1 MVQSHHR
8 QRALFHHLTSVGRSF
23 CKIKKEKKTQSEVK
37 WANMLLLSAQ
47 ACTEN
52 QPAWP
57 CPCQAKHL
65 YSPEKSETIDKHR
78 SKPEVAPLAIMFPAV
93 RVCALI
99 DSASSSAE
107 RDPEGSSLAACFVS
121 CGRPLSAR
129 AGTLRTAGGP
139 AQALP
144 LTGGCSWCAPRPLHH
159 GRAPRPQTHLTAI
172 ISASPQKGG
181 KAKGKG
187 EGNSKAFKIWN
198 CS

>member
-1 MVQSHHR
+1 MALEKKWLTLKSFVKVLVAVKTFTFRRSLWNSKIGKKGKENHESHMVQSHHR

-144 LTGGCSWCAPRPLHH
+144 LTGGCS
-159 GRAPRPQTHLTAI
+159 
-172 ISASPQKGG
+172 
-181 KAKGKG
+181 
-187 EGNSKAFKIWN
+187 
-198 CS
+198 